1 MNINNILICRFQ
13 GIFGVM
19 PLILNIF
26 RCDSQCHKFC
36 AITTEQNLVVC
47 LNTFVLSTYSCC
59 FQVELKWDHQTNKTF

>member
-1 MNINNILICRFQ
+1 MNINNILRCRFQ

-36 AITTEQNLVVC
+36 AITTEQNFVVC
-47 LNTFVLSTYSCC
+47 LNTFVLSI
-59 FQVELKWDHQTNKTF
+59 